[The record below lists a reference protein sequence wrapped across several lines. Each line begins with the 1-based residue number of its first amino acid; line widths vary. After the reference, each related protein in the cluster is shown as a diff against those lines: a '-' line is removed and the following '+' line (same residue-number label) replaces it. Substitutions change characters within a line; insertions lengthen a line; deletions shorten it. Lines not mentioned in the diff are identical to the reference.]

1 VKDGKLKTKL
11 ILTLF
16 LITSHAWAEFRA
28 GAAKVNITPQQWPLQ
43 MIGSFHE
50 RLATKAHDPLRAR
63 AIVCD
68 DGQTRIAI
76 VIVDNCLIGR
86 NYIDAAKALAAKR
99 TKVRGDRILVAATHT
114 HSAPPGKDRLTNRT
128 DAVHRAYFNQLVE
141 GIAAAI
147 VQAEKN
153 LAPAEL
159 AHGMA
164 LVPEEIFNRR
174 WHMKSG
180 GIAVN
185 PFGKKTDTVRMNPP
199 RSLIERP
206 AGPTD
211 PEVHFISLRGTDGRP
226 IALLANYSL
235 HYVGGIPA
243 GGVSADY
250 FGAFS
255 SLIEKAVGKDASF
268 VAMMSNGTSGDI
280 NNISFRVPRPR
291 QPPLQR
297 MNEVAKLVA
306 DRVLAAHVK
315 AKFRK
320 DITVAMEQTLLTL
333 KNRQPTAKQI
343 AYAKKVLA
351 TQDLKTLPTR
361 AIPYANRTLAL
372 ANGPRQEEIVL
383 QALRLGEVGITSIPC
398 EVLCEI
404 GLTLKAKSPLP
415 QATFTIELANGH
427 NGYLPTPRQ
436 HALGGY
442 ETWMGTCTLE
452 ILASEKIKK
461 TLLGMLE
468 KVAKEN

>member
-1 VKDGKLKTKL
+1 MKTHL
-11 ILTLF
+11 FVTLLLLTS
-16 LITSHAWAEFRA
+16 TAWAEFRA
-28 GAAKVNITPQQWPLQ
+28 GAAKVDITPKLWPVQ
-43 MIGSFHE
+43 MVGSFHE
-50 RLATKAHDPLRAR
+50 RLADKAHDPLHAR

-68 DGQTRIAI
+68 DGETRLAI

-86 NYIDAAKALAAKR
+86 NYLDRAKALAAKR
-99 TKVRGDRILVAATHT
+99 TKVRADRILVAATHT
-114 HSAPPGKDRLTNRT
+114 HTAPPGKDRRTNRD
-128 DAVHRAYFNQLVE
+128 DAAHRAYFKQLVE
-141 GIAAAI
+141 GIAESI
-147 VQAEKN
+147 VRAGKN

-159 AHGMA
+159 AHGVA

-174 WHMKSG
+174 WHMKPG

-185 PFGKKTDTVRMNPP
+185 PFGSPNDIVRMNPP
-199 RSLIERP
+199 RNLIDRP

-211 PEVHFISLRGTDGRP
+211 PEVHFISLRESGADGRP

-235 HYVGGIPA
+235 HYVGGLPA

-250 FGAFS
+250 FGVFAGH
-255 SLIEKAVGKDASF
+255 IEKALGKDAGF
-268 VAMMSNGTSGDI
+268 VGLMSNGTSGDL

-291 QPPLQR
+291 QKPMQR
-297 MNEVAKLVA
+297 MNEVAQLVA
-306 DRVLAAHVK
+306 DRVLAAHKTVR
-315 AKFRK
+315 FSK
-320 DITVAMEQTLLTL
+320 DVSLAMEQTELTL
-333 KNRQPTAKQI
+333 KNRQPTAKEV
-343 AYAKKVLA
+343 AYAEAVLA
-351 TQDLKTLPTR
+351 GTAPKPLSGL
-361 AIPYANRTLAL
+361 AEAYAHRTLGL
-372 ANGPRQEEIVL
+372 ANGPREEKIIL

-452 ILASEKIKK
+452 ITASIKIEKA
-461 TLLGMLE
+461 LLSMLE
-468 KVAKEN
+468 KVAGKD

>member
-1 VKDGKLKTKL
+1 
-11 ILTLF
+11 
-16 LITSHAWAEFRA
+16 
-28 GAAKVNITPQQWPLQ
+28 
-43 MIGSFHE
+43 
-50 RLATKAHDPLRAR
+50 
-63 AIVCD
+63 
-68 DGQTRIAI
+68 
-76 VIVDNCLIGR
+76 
-86 NYIDAAKALAAKR
+86 
-99 TKVRGDRILVAATHT
+99 
-114 HSAPPGKDRLTNRT
+114 
-128 DAVHRAYFNQLVE
+128 
-141 GIAAAI
+141 
-147 VQAEKN
+147 
-153 LAPAEL
+153 
-159 AHGMA
+159 
-164 LVPEEIFNRR
+164 VPEEIFNRR
-174 WHMKSG
+174 WHMKPG

-185 PFGKKTDTVRMNPP
+185 PFGNKNDIARMNPP
-199 RSLIERP
+199 RNLIERP

-211 PEVHFISLRGTDGRP
+211 PEVHFISLRGADGRP

-255 SLIEKAVGKDASF
+255 GLIEKAIGKDSGF

-306 DRVLAAHVK
+306 DRVLAAHAK

-320 DITVAMEQTLLTL
+320 DISLAMEQTLLTL
-333 KNRQPTAKQI
+333 KTRQPTNKQI

-351 TQDLKTLPTR
+351 VDNPKSLPSR
-361 AIPYANRTLAL
+361 AVPYANRTLAL
-372 ANGPRQEEIVL
+372 ANGARVEEIVL
-383 QALRLGEVGITSIPC
+383 QALRIGEVGITSIPC

-404 GLTLKAKSPLP
+404 GLTLKAQSPLA
-415 QATFTIELANGH
+415 QSTFTIELANGH
-427 NGYLPTPRQ
+427 YGYLPTPRQ

-461 TLLGMLE
+461 SLLNMLE

>member
-1 VKDGKLKTKL
+1 MKTHL
-11 ILTLF
+11 FVTLLLLTS
-16 LITSHAWAEFRA
+16 TAWAEFRA
-28 GAAKVNITPQQWPLQ
+28 GAAKVDITPKLWPVQ
-43 MIGSFHE
+43 MVGSFHE
-50 RLATKAHDPLRAR
+50 RLADKAHDPLHAR

-68 DGQTRIAI
+68 DGETRLAI

-86 NYIDAAKALAAKR
+86 NYLDRAKALAAKR
-99 TKVRGDRILVAATHT
+99 TKVRADRILVAATHT
-114 HSAPPGKDRLTNRT
+114 HTAPPGKDRRTNRD
-128 DAVHRAYFNQLVE
+128 DAAHHAYFKQLVE
-141 GIAAAI
+141 GIAESI
-147 VQAEKN
+147 VRAGKN

-159 AHGMA
+159 AHGVA

-174 WHMKSG
+174 WHMKPG

-185 PFGKKTDTVRMNPP
+185 PFGSPNDIVRMNPP
-199 RSLIERP
+199 RNLIDRP

-211 PEVHFISLRGTDGRP
+211 PEVHFISLRESGADGRP

-235 HYVGGIPA
+235 HYVGGLPT

-250 FGAFS
+250 FGVFAGH
-255 SLIEKAVGKDASF
+255 IEKALGKDAGF
-268 VAMMSNGTSGDI
+268 VGLMSNGTSGDL

-291 QPPLQR
+291 QKPMQR
-297 MNEVAKLVA
+297 MNEVAQLVA
-306 DRVLAAHVK
+306 DRVLAAHKTVR
-315 AKFRK
+315 FSK
-320 DITVAMEQTLLTL
+320 DVSLAMEQTELTL
-333 KNRQPTAKQI
+333 KNRQPTAKEV
-343 AYAKKVLA
+343 AYAEAVLA
-351 TQDLKTLPTR
+351 GTAPKPLSGL
-361 AIPYANRTLAL
+361 AEAYAHRTLGL
-372 ANGPRQEEIVL
+372 ANGPREEKIIL

-452 ILASEKIKK
+452 ITA
-461 TLLGMLE
+461 
-468 KVAKEN
+468 

>member
-1 VKDGKLKTKL
+1 MKLQL
-11 ILTLF
+11 LATL
-16 LITSHAWAEFRA
+16 LLLATTGWAEFRA
-28 GAAKVNITPQQWPLQ
+28 GSAKVDITPKVWPVQLV
-43 MIGSFHE
+43 GSFSE
-50 RLATKAHDPLRAR
+50 RLADKAHDPLFAR

-68 DGQTRIAI
+68 DGQTRLAI

-86 NYIDAAKALAAKR
+86 NYLDRAKALAAER
-99 TKVRGDRILVAATHT
+99 TRLRADRILVAATHT
-114 HSAPPGKDRLTNRT
+114 HTAPPGKDRRTNRD
-128 DAVHRAYFNQLVE
+128 DAAHRAYFKQLVE
-141 GIAAAI
+141 GIAKAI
-147 VQAEKN
+147 AQAEKN
-153 LAPAEL
+153 LVPAEM
-159 AHGMA
+159 AHGVA

-174 WHMKSG
+174 WHMKPG

-185 PFGKKTDTVRMNPP
+185 PFGSPDDIVRMNPP
-199 RSLIERP
+199 RNLIDRP

-211 PEVHFISLRGTDGRP
+211 PEVHFISLRGIQDGRP

-235 HYVGGIPA
+235 HYVGGLPA

-250 FGAFS
+250 FGVFAG
-255 SLIEKAVGKDASF
+255 LIEKVLGADKGY

-280 NNISFRVPRPR
+280 NNISFRIPRPR
-291 QPPLQR
+291 QKPMQR
-297 MNEVAKLVA
+297 MNEVAQIVA
-306 DRVLAAHVK
+306 ARVLAAHKKV
-315 AKFRK
+315 AFRK
-320 DITVAMEQTLLTL
+320 EITLAMEQTLLTL

-343 AYAKKVLA
+343 AYAKAVLA
-351 TQDLKTLPTR
+351 GTAPEPLSGL
-361 AIPYANRTLAL
+361 ANAYAHRTLAL
-372 ANGPRQEEIVL
+372 ANGPREEEIVL

-452 ILASEKIKK
+452 LLASVKIQKA
-461 TLLGMLE
+461 LMEMLE
-468 KVAKEN
+468 KVAGKD

>member
-1 VKDGKLKTKL
+1 MKTKL

-28 GAAKVNITPQQWPLQ
+28 GAAKVDITPKQWPVQ

-50 RLATKAHDPLRAR
+50 RLATKAHDPLHAR

-68 DGQTRIAI
+68 DGKTRLAI

-99 TKVRGDRILVAATHT
+99 TKIRGDRILVAATHT
-114 HSAPPGKDRLTNRT
+114 HTAPPGKDRPTNRD
-128 DAVHRAYFNQLVE
+128 DAAQKAYFNLLVN

-159 AHGMA
+159 AHGVA

-199 RSLIERP
+199 RNLIERP

-211 PEVHFISLRGTDGRP
+211 PEVHFVSLRGTDGRP

-235 HYVGGIPA
+235 HYVGGIPG

-255 SLIEKAVGKDASF
+255 GLIEKSVGKDAGF

-306 DRVLAAHVK
+306 DRVLAAH
-315 AKFRK
+315 AKVIFRK
-320 DITVAMEQTLLTL
+320 DISLAMEQTLLTL
-333 KNRQPTAKQI
+333 KTRQPTPKQI
-343 AYAKKVLA
+343 AFAKSVLS
-351 TQDLKTLPTR
+351 DNPPSR
-361 AIPYANRTLAL
+361 AVPYANRTLAL
-372 ANGPRQEEIVL
+372 ANGPREEEIVL
-383 QALRLGEVGITSIPC
+383 QVLRLGEVGITSIPC

-404 GLTLKAKSPLP
+404 GLTLKAQSPLA
-415 QATFTIELANGH
+415 QSTFTIELANGH
-427 NGYLPTPRQ
+427 YGYLPTPRQ

-461 TLLGMLE
+461 ALLNMLE